1 MALTYIAVGFL
12 FYISFPREKAC
23 IQQVEFTVVVI
34 NCLIAYRVVRNN
46 PEIMMVNYFN
56 SSFIS

>member
-1 MALTYIAVGFL
+1 MAFTHIAVGFL

-23 IQQVEFTVVVI
+23 IQQVEFTAVVI
-34 NCLIAYRVVRNN
+34 NCLMACRFVRNN
-46 PEIMMVNYFN
+46 PEIMMVNYCN